1 MKNHES
7 DSLHLKE
14 EIKTLTEKLDS
25 VKAEALSREKEL
37 QILKQEKDHLQE
49 KYLSECKRFD
59 EIDKRCKD
67 AERDS
72 KRAIELADEV
82 RAEAAT
88 VQKEKSEYQRLAMER
103 LASIERAQR
112 QADMLEREKAK
123 LADEIDKV
131 KQSEA
136 DALCKVNLLEKRVEE
151 REKEIEEML
160 DQNNQQRS
168 STVQVL
174 EGLLATEREARGE
187 ANRRAEALSLQLQAT
202 QGKLDMLQQEM
213 TATRLNESALDSRL
227 KGKRSKSDFMG
238 TESVHDMDIDE
249 EEWGKR
255 KKRSKSTT
263 SPFKGNNNN
272 VTTSEDG
279 GSVFRGEGNV
289 ESPGED
295 YMKFTVLKLKQEL
308 TKHGFGAQLLQLK
321 NPNKKDILALYEK
334 HVISK

>member
-1 MKNHES
+1 V
-7 DSLHLKE
+7 
-14 EIKTLTEKLDS
+14 I
-25 VKAEALSREKEL
+25 
-37 QILKQEKDHLQE
+37 
-49 KYLSECKRFD
+49 
-59 EIDKRCKD
+59 
-67 AERDS
+67 
-72 KRAIELADEV
+72 
-82 RAEAAT
+82 
-88 VQKEKSEYQRLAMER
+88 
-103 LASIERAQR
+103 
-112 QADMLEREKAK
+112 
-123 LADEIDKV
+123 
-131 KQSEA
+131 
-136 DALCKVNLLEKRVEE
+136 LLEKRVEE

-213 TATRLNESALDSRL
+213 TAARLNESALDSRL

-249 EEWGKR
+249 EDEGRQR
-255 KKRSKSTT
+255 KKSKSTT
-263 SPFKGNNNN
+263 SPFKGKNNNF
-272 VTTSEDG
+272 TTSEDG

-334 HVISK
+334 HVLSK